1 MTYAESKE
9 KINSLRKNELLF
21 RMAISHL
28 MDVGIRHLTEENVN
42 EICASIMEEDD
53 SHSFMTNEFQCE
65 IVRMAYELSKID
77 HIHLL
82 TYISREVYY
91 DVGGNE
97 ISYQRAMEIIRDWLC
112 YIDEDCSSDILSTD
126 TTLDKFKEMGLT
138 DREIESLG
146 WGYLLNEEEYEKD
159 DYE

>member
-9 KINSLRKNELLF
+9 KINKLRKNEVLF

-42 EICASIMEEDD
+42 ETCASIMEQDD
-53 SHSFMTNEFQCE
+53 IHSIMTNEFQCE
-65 IVRMAYELSKID
+65 IVRIAYELSKLD

-97 ISYQRAMEIIRDWLC
+97 ISYQRAIEIIRDCLC
-112 YIDEDCSSDILSTD
+112 YIDDNYDSGVLSTE
-126 TTLDKFKEMGLT
+126 TTLCQFQEMGL
-138 DREIESLG
+138 RNVEIESLG
-146 WGYLLNEEEYEKD
+146 WGYLLDEEEED
-159 DYE
+159 DCE

>member
-9 KINSLRKNELLF
+9 KINKLRKNELLF

-42 EICASIMEEDD
+42 ETCASIMEQDD

-65 IVRMAYELSKID
+65 IVRMAYELSRID

-82 TYISREVYY
+82 TYISREVHY
-91 DVGGNE
+91 DVGGDE
-97 ISYQRAMEIIRDWLC
+97 ISYQRAMEIIRDGLC

-146 WGYLLNEEEYEKD
+146 FGYLLDEEEEED
-159 DYE
+159 DCE